1 MGGFNVVDRRKR
13 RLSSEIQVKNS
24 GISSAPVLLLFIY
37 NYYYYYFSHGSLDTN
52 KLKLLQLGSYLFS
65 LLTEEKISGL
75 IVCIIMCVRVFESIL
90 TWGRHLVVRP
100 D

>member
-1 MGGFNVVDRRKR
+1 MM
-13 RLSSEIQVKNS
+13 LQ
-24 GISSAPVLLLFIY
+24 LLKLIY
-37 NYYYYYFSHGSLDTN
+37 NFLNFFHESLNTN
-52 KLKLLQLGSYLFS
+52 KLKRLQLSRYLFS
-65 LLTEEKISGL
+65 LLTDEKISGL

>member
-1 MGGFNVVDRRKR
+1 MLQSYYCSFTIIIFFFH
-13 RLSSEIQVKNS
+13 EI
-24 GISSAPVLLLFIY
+24 
-37 NYYYYYFSHGSLDTN
+37 LDTN
-52 KLKLLQLGSYLFS
+52 KLKLLQLSSYLFS

>member
-1 MGGFNVVDRRKR
+1 MWRIANRGEKALQHQLRY
-13 RLSSEIQVKNS
+13 
-24 GISSAPVLLLFIY
+24 APVLLLFIY
-37 NYYYYYFSHGSLDTN
+37 YCSFTNIFFSPGSLGTN
-52 KLKLLQLGSYLFS
+52 KLEPLQLSSYLFS